1 MSEYFEKENIIE
13 SFVQQKQ
20 ALSTKELSNMPES
33 VRLSQ
38 ARIEEAVDQA
48 IDDEKE

>member
-1 MSEYFEKENIIE
+1 MPKFIEKENIIE

-33 VRLSQ
+33 DRLSQ
-38 ARIEEAVDQA
+38 VRIEEAVDKL
-48 IDDEKE
+48 INEEKE